1 MSLGLTG
8 VALSEDRG
16 VLSGG
21 VLVDLL
27 VVETSFAGTD
37 VVLLAHFEVLPEVL
51 VAAPPVGV
59 DHAETLVAAGLVE
72 VGVAKVV
79 LVAIGR
85 EASVAVGRAVEV
97 VRVTD
102 AVAVVGAHL
111 LLLVLDEH
119 VLNAREVKVV
129 GEEKPH
135 KANTVLVV
143 EGLHLPVDVAE
154 GVLKEARDVLERTPF
169 LGLVLGL
176 ARVLDKLADVAVVL
190 AGQSSAQRF

>member
-37 VVLLAHFEVLPEVL
+37 VVLLAHFEVLAEVL

-79 LVAIGR
+79 LVTVGR
-85 EASVAVGRAVEV
+85 EASVGVRGAVEV

>member
-8 VALSEDRG
+8 VALSEDGG

-27 VVETSFAGTD
+27 VVETSFAGTH
-37 VVLLAHFEVLPEVL
+37 VVLLAHFEVLAEVL

-59 DHAETLVAAGLVE
+59 DHAQTLVAARLVE
-72 VGVAKVV
+72 VGVAQVV
-79 LVAIGR
+79 LVTIGR

-102 AVAVVGAHL
+102 AVAVVSAHL
-111 LLLVLDEH
+111 LLLVLHKH

-129 GEEKPH
+129 GQEKPDE
-135 KANTVLVV
+135 ANTVLVV

-154 GVLKEARDVLERTPF
+154 GVLEEARDVLERTPF

-176 ARVLDKLADVAVVL
+176 ARVLNKLADVAVVL
-190 AGQSSAQRF
+190 AGQSSVPSV